1 MRYFSTMQFNSQPHL
16 WKGTDKKGQ
25 KPLDDFFETCLFY
38 NWHQAKLERI
48 HCYVHFIYGIRI
60 NLCDYKRAQAYHLQP
75 GWCHCYGQELSSL
88 NHPLRIA
95 YPPDLYMNTPF
106 QRETFFETMLL
117 LYCCI
122 HTMRTRTKFV
132 CYPLKSRCHMFVLM
146 FFYTIIQTTVKNLT
160 CFVLKNMS
168 IEQSA
173 ILAMFKVKVAIIG
186 SR

>member
-1 MRYFSTMQFNSQPHL
+1 MFGSKIQSNLLGISVVIHLYHTSYCNALYFPRCSSTVNLIYERDRQ
-16 WKGTDKKGQ
+16 KGQ

-95 YPPDLYMNTPF
+95 YPPGLYMNTPF

-122 HTMRTRTKFV
+122 HTMWTRTKFV

-146 FFYTIIQTTVKNLT
+146 FFHTIL
-160 CFVLKNMS
+160 
-168 IEQSA
+168 
-173 ILAMFKVKVAIIG
+173 
-186 SR
+186 